1 METQGR
7 APFYQKFSFNLIS
20 LSIIC
25 LALYVG
31 KAIILPVLF
40 SILLANILLPLTH
53 FLGRKKFNKSLA
65 ILLPL
70 FFAIIVG
77 AAILYFLS
85 TQIINF
91 VDDVPALRER
101 LDSVSHSFQLWFKQN
116 TSITIWKQNQYIND
130 TVTNLKDSAPGF
142 VGSTLASLTEVLT
155 YVTLIPI
162 YTFLILYYRGNIKT
176 FLITLF
182 QNQSKTSVTEILT
195 ESTSI
200 SQQYLMGLFI
210 ETVIVF
216 TLNSV
221 GFLILGVKYAFFL
234 ALLAAL
240 LNLIPY
246 VGMLVANVLCM
257 TITLVSS
264 DNLSHVLWVGIIL
277 AIVQLWD
284 NNFGMTFIVGN
295 KVRINGLVTIIGVL
309 AGGALCGIPGMFLA
323 IPALAVLKVIFDKVP
338 ELQPWGMLLGDNT
351 TRNPTFKL
359 NRNSTKLK
367 QTKPIEK

>member
-1 METQGR
+1 MESR
-7 APFYQKFSFNLIS
+7 LPAPFYQKFSFNLIS
-20 LSIIC
+20 LAIISV
-25 LALYVG
+25 ALYVG

-53 FLGRKKFNKSLA
+53 FLGKRKFNKSLA
-65 ILLPL
+65 ILIPL

-77 AAILYFLS
+77 ASILYFLS

-91 VDDVPALRER
+91 VEDIPALRER
-101 LDSVSHSFQLWFKQN
+101 VNSVSHSFQLWFKQN
-116 TSITIWKQNQYIND
+116 TSMTIWKQNEYIND
-130 TVTNLKDSAPGF
+130 TVIDLKNNAPGF
-142 VGSTLASLTEVLT
+142 VGSTLASLTEIFT
-155 YVTLIPI
+155 YFTLIPL
-162 YTFLILYYRGNIKT
+162 YTFLILFYRGNIKI
-176 FLITLF
+176 FLITIF
-182 QNQSKTSVTEILT
+182 QNYSKTNVTDILT
-195 ESTSI
+195 ESTTI
-200 SQQYLMGLFI
+200 SQQYLTGLFI

-216 TLNSV
+216 TLNSI
-221 GFLILGVKYAFFL
+221 GFLILGIKYTFFL

-246 VGMLVANVLCM
+246 VGMLVANILCM
-257 TITLVSS
+257 AITLVSS
-264 DNLSHVLWVGIIL
+264 DELSNVLWVGFIL

-309 AGGALCGIPGMFLA
+309 TGGALCGIPGMFLA
-323 IPALAVLKVIFDKVP
+323 IPGLAVLKVIFDKVP

-351 TRNPTFKL
+351 VRKPTLKL
-359 NRNSTKLK
+359 KHISIKLK

>member
-1 METQGR
+1 MDRQLP

-20 LSIIC
+20 LAIIC
-25 LALYVG
+25 IALYLG

-53 FLGRKKFNKSLA
+53 FLSKRKFSKSLA

-85 TQIINF
+85 TQVINF
-91 VDDVPALRER
+91 IDDIPTLRER
-101 LDSVSHSFQLWFKQN
+101 VNSVSHSFQLWFKQS
-116 TSITIWKQNQYIND
+116 TSITIWKQNEYIHD
-130 TVTNLKDSAPGF
+130 TVNDLKDGAPGF
-142 VGSTLASLTEVLT
+142 VGSTLASLTELFT
-155 YVTLIPI
+155 YFTLIPI
-162 YTFLILYYRGNIKT
+162 YTFLILFYRGNIKI
-176 FLITLF
+176 FLITIF
-182 QNQSKTSVTEILT
+182 QNYSKTNVTDILT

-200 SQQYLMGLFI
+200 SQQYLIGLFI

-216 TLNSV
+216 TLNSI
-221 GFLILGVKYAFFL
+221 GFLILGIKYTFFL

-246 VGMLVANVLCM
+246 VGMLVANILCM

-264 DNLSHVLWVGIIL
+264 VELSNVLWVGLIL

-309 AGGALCGIPGMFLA
+309 TGGALCGVTGMFLA
-323 IPALAVLKVIFDKVP
+323 IPGLAVLKVIFDKVP
-338 ELQPWGMLLGDNT
+338 ELQPWGMLLGDNMVINKAVKIKT
-351 TRNPTFKL
+351 LLK
-359 NRNSTKLK
+359 KLK
-367 QTKPIEK
+367 

>member
-1 METQGR
+1 MESR
-7 APFYQKFSFNLIS
+7 LPAPFYQKFSFNLIS

-25 LALYVG
+25 VALYVG

-91 VDDVPALRER
+91 VDDIPALRER
-101 LDSVSHSFQLWFKQN
+101 INSVSHSFQLWFKQN

-130 TVTNLKDSAPGF
+130 TVSNLKDSAPEL
-142 VGSTLASLTEVLT
+142 VSSTLTSLTELLT
-155 YVTLIPI
+155 YATLIPI
-162 YTFLILYYRGNIKT
+162 YTFLVLFYRDNIKT
-176 FLITLF
+176 FLITIF
-182 QNQSKTSVTEILT
+182 QDYSKANVSDILS

-200 SQQYLMGLFI
+200 SQQYLVGLSI

-216 TLNSV
+216 TMNSV
-221 GFLILGVKYAFFL
+221 GFLILGVQYAFFL

-309 AGGALCGIPGMFLA
+309 TGGALCGVPGMFLA
-323 IPALAVLKVIFDKVP
+323 IPGLAVLKVIFDKVP

-351 TRNPTFKL
+351 VNNKGVKMKKL
-359 NRNSTKLK
+359 LK
-367 QTKPIEK
+367 KIK

>member
-1 METQGR
+1 MENQLP

-20 LSIIC
+20 LSILC
-25 LALYVG
+25 VLLYVG

-53 FLGRKKFNKSLA
+53 FLGKRKFNKSLA
-65 ILLPL
+65 ILIPL

-91 VDDVPALRER
+91 VDDVPALRDR
-101 LDSVSHSFQLWFKQN
+101 LNSVIHSFQLWIKQN

-130 TVTNLKDSAPGF
+130 TVSNLKDNAPEL
-142 VGSTLASLTEVLT
+142 VGSTLASLTEILT

-162 YTFLILYYRGNIKT
+162 YTFLILFYRENIKA
-176 FLITLF
+176 FLITIF
-182 QNQSKTSVTEILT
+182 QDYSKANVADILN
-195 ESTSI
+195 ESTTI
-200 SQQYLMGLFI
+200 SQQYLVGLSI

-216 TLNSV
+216 TLNSI
-221 GFLILGVKYAFFL
+221 GFLILGVQYAFFL

-246 VGMLVANVLCM
+246 VGILVANVMCM

-264 DNLSHVLWVGIIL
+264 DNLSDVLWVGIIL
-277 AIVQLWD
+277 ALVQFWD

-309 AGGALCGIPGMFLA
+309 VGGALCGIPGMFLA

-338 ELQPWGMLLGDNT
+338 ELQPWGMLLGDT
-351 TRNPTFKL
+351 TVSDKSFKMKNL
-359 NRNSTKLK
+359 LRKVK
-367 QTKPIEK
+367 QV